1 MLLGVTWAHVFL
13 APFTKVEESF
23 NVQAMHD
30 LLEHR
35 GNLAAYDHQTF
46 PGVVPRT
53 FLGKDLLT
61 QPISC
66 STPVLCIRWHV
77 CRRELP
83 GEGNMAD
90 SMYCRSNLGGRSLSH
105 PILDAACAG
114 LQKGRW
120 LNLHKT
126 GPGQQIPSL
135 TCSAQE
141 NAPMLTRLSA
151 ACMRDMHHA

>member
-1 MLLGVTWAHVFL
+1 MKKGWSSAGWTLILLGVTWAHVFM

-53 FLGKDLLT
+53 FLGKGFLT

-66 STPVLCIRWHV
+66 STPMGSIRWHV
-77 CRRELP
+77 CRGELP
-83 GEGNMAD
+83 SEGENGMQHVLQEQCGWQESQPSHTGCCVCWD
-90 SMYCRSNLGGRSLSH
+90 SKR
-105 PILDAACAG
+105 
-114 LQKGRW
+114 
-120 LNLHKT
+120 
-126 GPGQQIPSL
+126 
-135 TCSAQE
+135 
-141 NAPMLTRLSA
+141 RLA
-151 ACMRDMHHA
+151 

>member
-1 MLLGVTWAHVFL
+1 MKQGWSSAGWTLILLGVTWAHVFM

-53 FLGKDLLT
+53 FLGKGFLT

-66 STPVLCIRWHV
+66 LHTHGQHQMACLQ
-77 CRRELP
+77 RRASKRE
-83 GEGNMAD
+83 
-90 SMYCRSNLGGRSLSH
+90 
-105 PILDAACAG
+105 
-114 LQKGRW
+114 
-120 LNLHKT
+120 
-126 GPGQQIPSL
+126 
-135 TCSAQE
+135 
-141 NAPMLTRLSA
+141 
-151 ACMRDMHHA
+151 